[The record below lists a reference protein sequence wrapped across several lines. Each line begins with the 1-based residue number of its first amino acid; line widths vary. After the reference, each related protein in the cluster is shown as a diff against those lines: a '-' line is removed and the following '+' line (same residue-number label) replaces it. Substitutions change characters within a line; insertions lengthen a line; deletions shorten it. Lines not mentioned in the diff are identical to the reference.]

1 MDLVRGI
8 FYMIIVG
15 LCWTSFGI
23 VMGRAPK
30 RNVDVGV
37 MLFFS
42 SLVAIVACTA
52 LGLAEGFPRQCPEKE
67 FYITFGALFVCGILN
82 FVQLDLMS
90 RAMKTGPNGIV
101 WSLIQTSFI
110 FPFITG
116 VLFFDAR
123 CTWLNLGGA
132 LSIIAALVI
141 LGLQQSNTAGKG
153 GWKIF
158 AFLSFLSTGVAQ
170 LLSNLP
176 SYYPDAAVI
185 SSIWRSAFFAMGLA
199 AGTVGGTL
207 ILQRNHLKEA
217 MRSNIRNRSMW
228 IYCFVLQ
235 GFEILASIF
244 LLYPGMNLLAGTGA
258 GAIAY
263 PLVVASGIAGFEFY
277 AFAFLREKR
286 NIPQMIAFVLTLLG
300 IAALCF

>member
-1 MDLVRGI
+1 MELLRGI
-8 FYMIIVG
+8 SYMIIVG

-23 VMGRAPK
+23 VMGRAPRK
-30 RNVDVGV
+30 NVDVGV

-42 SLVAIVACTA
+42 SLVAITACTA
-52 LGLAEGFPRQCPEKE
+52 LGAAEGFPRQCPPKE
-67 FYITFGALFVCGILN
+67 FWITFGALFVCGILN

-110 FPFITG
+110 FPFVAG
-116 VLFFDAR
+116 VLFFHAR
-123 CTWLNLGGA
+123 CTWFNLIGA
-132 LSIIAALVI
+132 LSIIAALII
-141 LGLQQSNTAGKG
+141 LGMQKGNASGKG
-153 GWKIF
+153 TWKLF
-158 AFLSFLSTGVAQ
+158 AFLSFLSTGIAQ

-176 SYYPDAAVI
+176 SYFPEAASV

-207 ILQRNHLKEA
+207 ILQRKHLKEA
-217 MRSNIRNRSMW
+217 MGANIRNSSMW

-244 LLYPGMNLLAGTGA
+244 LLYPGMNLLADAGA

-277 AFAFLREKR
+277 AFTFLREKR
-286 NIPQMIAFVLTLLG
+286 NVPQMIAFVLTLLG